1 MLFWSSFNSYGWKP
15 EFRALGSHMCLREF
29 LPYMVLLVCLP
40 VQLAHGQYVSADLSA
55 RQKKMS
61 RVLRLKL
68 DREA

>member
-1 MLFWSSFNSYGWKP
+1 MF
-15 EFRALGSHMCLREF
+15 LGEF
-29 LPYMVLLVCLP
+29 LPYVVLLVCLP
-40 VQLAHGQYVSADLSA
+40 VQLAHGQHVSADFSA